1 MCYGASKPLCRPTK
15 RKGSSRLKTALI
27 DDSGTSD
34 DSDDTDVDHPG
45 STHEGSEDK
54 MSLDGQLDD
63 EFEEKSTDE
72 GGVGDSSLPHDMDC
86 TIQNEVTRKDK
97 AKEAEPVVPPLCSW
111 IEEGSEKCAYGSFC
125 ICPEAH
131 LKSCC
136 MCEAPLHHICQNEL
150 SFLRGWIG
158 EVEGGTHF
166 CFECALMAGVL
177 QRKVDKGIKASPWHT
192 TSRKKTGRTRVF
204 QDPFMIGASMAS
216 KSLQLFNIGVNN
228 DVCQECEEGG
238 DLLDCSF
245 CNLAFHNRTECLDGC
260 FVLDDCIVNSDIFE
274 WCCPDCLKEGLRS
287 HTSRMLRPLTETS
300 GRKRRSTRN
309 ENSNLRSARTRM
321 SSSEREPE
329 LLTKQH
335 IMKLKVSDLKTE
347 LQRRGLSLDGLK
359 PALQTRLLEAPGAHV

>member
-1 MCYGASKPLCRPTK
+1 MCYGASKPLCRLTK

-27 DDSGTSD
+27 DDSGKLD

-45 STHEGSEDK
+45 STHEGSEDEI
-54 MSLDGQLDD
+54 SLDGQSDD

-97 AKEAEPVVPPLCSW
+97 VKEAEPVVPPLCPW

-158 EVEGGTHF
+158 EVVGGTHF

-177 QRKVDKGIKASPWHT
+177 QHKVDKGIAMAYYKQKEDWTNSCVP
-192 TSRKKTGRTRVF
+192 S
-204 QDPFMIGASMAS
+204 PFMIGALMAS

-245 CNLAFHNRTECLDGC
+245 CNLAFHN
-260 FVLDDCIVNSDIFE
+260 
-274 WCCPDCLKEGLRS
+274 
-287 HTSRMLRPLTETS
+287 
-300 GRKRRSTRN
+300 
-309 ENSNLRSARTRM
+309 
-321 SSSEREPE
+321 
-329 LLTKQH
+329 
-335 IMKLKVSDLKTE
+335 
-347 LQRRGLSLDGLK
+347 LSLI
-359 PALQTRLLEAPGAHV
+359 HI

>member
-45 STHEGSEDK
+45 STHEGSEDE

-97 AKEAEPVVPPLCSW
+97 AKEAKPVVPPLCPW

-204 QDPFMIGASMAS
+204 Q
-216 KSLQLFNIGVNN
+216 
-228 DVCQECEEGG
+228 
-238 DLLDCSF
+238 
-245 CNLAFHNRTECLDGC
+245 
-260 FVLDDCIVNSDIFE
+260 
-274 WCCPDCLKEGLRS
+274 
-287 HTSRMLRPLTETS
+287 
-300 GRKRRSTRN
+300 
-309 ENSNLRSARTRM
+309 
-321 SSSEREPE
+321 
-329 LLTKQH
+329 
-335 IMKLKVSDLKTE
+335 
-347 LQRRGLSLDGLK
+347 
-359 PALQTRLLEAPGAHV
+359 AHS

>member
-1 MCYGASKPLCRPTK
+1 MAYYKQK
-15 RKGSSRLKTALI
+15 
-27 DDSGTSD
+27 
-34 DSDDTDVDHPG
+34 
-45 STHEGSEDK
+45 EDWTN
-54 MSLDGQLDD
+54 S
-63 EFEEKSTDE
+63 
-72 GGVGDSSLPHDMDC
+72 C
-86 TIQNEVTRKDK
+86 
-97 AKEAEPVVPPLCSW
+97 VPS
-111 IEEGSEKCAYGSFC
+111 
-125 ICPEAH
+125 
-131 LKSCC
+131 
-136 MCEAPLHHICQNEL
+136 
-150 SFLRGWIG
+150 
-158 EVEGGTHF
+158 
-166 CFECALMAGVL
+166 
-177 QRKVDKGIKASPWHT
+177 
-192 TSRKKTGRTRVF
+192 
-204 QDPFMIGASMAS
+204 PFMIGALMAS

-260 FVLDDCIVNSDIFE
+260 FVLDDCMVNSDIFE
-274 WCCPDCLKEGLRS
+274 WCYPDCLKGGLRS